1 MYMVISYENHQQGQ
15 VGLLVVLLM
24 TVMLTV
30 GVGVVKRSTEDVK
43 ISREEEE
50 ASQIFNTAEKGIESA
65 MLEINKS
72 VASPGTAYQTTGTV
86 TEAALNTSAS
96 YTITEEKKF
105 DMLVNQGESGYIN
118 VSNNAGNSK
127 IRIDWGLGQVCT
139 NPMTG
144 ASIVIMIYNKND
156 NTARRYAYAG
166 CDRGT
171 DGFDPSAGSGP
182 VGPPNYLKSVAIT
195 LRPDDQLV
203 KVRPFYNSSN
213 IRVQADPPAS
223 WDMGTQFYK
232 VTSVGTKTGFTDT
245 TKVIQVERS
254 IPMAPSIFDFALFA
268 GRDIVKSN

>member
-1 MYMVISYENHQQGQ
+1 
-15 VGLLVVLLM
+15 
-24 TVMLTV
+24 
-30 GVGVVKRSTEDVK
+30 
-43 ISREEEE
+43 
-50 ASQIFNTAEKGIESA
+50 
-65 MLEINKS
+65 
-72 VASPGTAYQTTGTV
+72 
-86 TEAALNTSAS
+86 
-96 YTITEEKKF
+96 
-105 DMLVNQGESGYIN
+105 
-118 VSNNAGNSK
+118 
-127 IRIDWGLGQVCT
+127 
-139 NPMTG
+139 MTG

-203 KVRPFYNSSN
+203 KVRPIYNSSN